1 MQPARLALRQTRN
14 GSLEPI
20 PGRRWSESQSKGR
33 NSLTPCGRE
42 KRCPAKARGSLPPSH
57 PTRQACK
64 MSPGSAPQLKPR
76 RQVSR
81 QISLNFQKDVIVLF
95 LQRRTGYVLR
105 VRSRLREV
113 AIVFGFRRVCC
124 KLASPC
130 WRRIRQLMFL
140 SREPAPQCCCRD
152 DFPVMTKDIFGMM
165 SAFHAGWRSTH
176 NVRDCAFIVRATRR
190 KSQKYLSLHVLADEM
205 FDARIRV
212 ENYSDKDA

>member
-42 KRCPAKARGSLPPSH
+42 KRCSAKARGSLPPSH

-113 AIVFGFRRVCC
+113 AVASAFYRVCR
-124 KLASPC
+124 KADVNAGGQTWLL
-130 WRRIRQLMFL
+130 IFL
-140 SREPAPQCCCRD
+140 SRDWPLC
-152 DFPVMTKDIFGMM
+152 
-165 SAFHAGWRSTH
+165 
-176 NVRDCAFIVRATRR
+176 
-190 KSQKYLSLHVLADEM
+190 
-205 FDARIRV
+205 
-212 ENYSDKDA
+212 